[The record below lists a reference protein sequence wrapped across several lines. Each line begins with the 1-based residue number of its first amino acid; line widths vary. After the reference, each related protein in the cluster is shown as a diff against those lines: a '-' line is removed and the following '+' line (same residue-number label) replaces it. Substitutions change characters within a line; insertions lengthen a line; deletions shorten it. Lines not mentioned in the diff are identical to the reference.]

1 MTLGGYVALG
11 FGNLGYHP
19 HCHALKQHNPSGPA
33 LPLYIKPN
41 PPQKKAIKTLNHP
54 RNCLFAKVYSMQALE
69 LRRHDK

>member
-1 MTLGGYVALG
+1 MTLGAYVALG

-33 LPLYIKPN
+33 LPLYIKPT
-41 PPQKKAIKTLNHP
+41 PPKRRQSKLVTPP
-54 RNCLFAKVYSMQALE
+54 RKLFAKVYSKQALE

>member
-1 MTLGGYVALG
+1 MTLGVYVALG

-33 LPLYIKPN
+33 LSPIHKTQ
-41 PPQKKAIKTLNHP
+41 PPQKKAIKTQHHP